1 MVHKDTLSVKSQ
13 ILQVLTS
20 NSVHRRVLIAL
31 VAVTL
36 IMYLERSISC
46 KGFCPIRSILFMP
59 IIYVGGR
66 SFLF

>member
-1 MVHKDTLSVKSQ
+1 MLTPWVEMVHKDTLSVKSQ

-46 KGFCPIRSILFMP
+46 KGFWR
-59 IIYVGGR
+59 II
-66 SFLF
+66 